1 MIAQRFEFTRD
12 FPKAWN
18 NSVYFQL
25 RTSVPF
31 RVKCLVDSKIKRGFV
46 CPIVSRLAD
55 FGVGRAVDQTDTD
68 VVTRGQLLH

>member
-46 CPIVSRLAD
+46 HLVRNA
-55 FGVGRAVDQTDTD
+55 G
-68 VVTRGQLLH
+68 